1 MPKQRIYTK
10 ISEFIDYCR
19 VTKNLSEKTLLAYRN
34 DLRSFHKFFQGK
46 KNKTITDYISYLI
59 DTKHKSTTI
68 KRHLATISQYYKYIY
83 RGNRSGNP
91 MLNFEIKL
99 KSEKTLPRTITTNE
113 VKKIFD
119 TLYKIKFSD
128 KKAPLLRHSI
138 TIPSIWNSQLTLL
151 KEAYHKVKVEWLV
164 VALTKWSRHKDIYL

>member
-1 MPKQRIYTK
+1 
-10 ISEFIDYCR
+10 
-19 VTKNLSEKTLLAYRN
+19 
-34 DLRSFHKFFQGK
+34 
-46 KNKTITDYISYLI
+46 
-59 DTKHKSTTI
+59 
-68 KRHLATISQYYKYIY
+68 
-83 RGNRSGNP
+83 
-91 MLNFEIKL
+91 MLNLEIKL